1 MEKFKLKWPFYI
13 YLFIYLL
20 LDKLMNNQILC
31 FHILVT
37 AHPVELALL
46 LLEDVL

>member
-13 YLFIYLL
+13 YWT
-20 LDKLMNNQILC
+20 DKLMNNQILC

-37 AHPVELALL
+37 VHPVELALL
-46 LLEDVL
+46 LLEDVV

>member
-1 MEKFKLKWPFYI
+1 MEKFKLKWLFYI
-13 YLFIYLL
+13 YLFIYLI
-20 LDKLMNNQILC
+20 DKLMNNQILC

-46 LLEDVL
+46 LLEDVV